1 MVPTLYM
8 GYDSREVEAYKVAE
22 FSLKR
27 RASVPV
33 SVVPLKIDDLRD
45 QGMIWRKTETREGKL
60 WDVISEAPQSTE
72 FAISRF
78 LTPLL
83 HRAKYGYAGWAIFV
97 DCDVLFLEDIAKL
110 YDLLESK
117 YAVMCVK
124 HDYNPSTMLKM
135 DGQIQTHYSFK
146 NWSSVM
152 AFNCNHFA
160 NDSLNLAHVNSVP
173 GRDLH
178 RFDWIKNPDKHI
190 GALPREWNAL
200 IGEPGYDI
208 QTAKIAHYTLG
219 GPWMGNT
226 ISPEADAV
234 WLAER
239 DAFVKSGGN

>member
-1 MVPTLYM
+1 MMPTIYM
-8 GYDSREVEAYKVAE
+8 GYDSREDEAYRVAE

-33 SVVPLKIDDLRD
+33 TVQPIKIEKMREI
-45 QGMIWRKTETREGKL
+45 GYIWRKTETRDGKL
-60 WDVISEAPQSTE
+60 WDVVSEAPQSTE

-97 DCDVLFLEDIAKL
+97 DCDVLFLDDVKNL
-110 YDLLESK
+110 FDLLESK

-124 HDYNPSTMLKM
+124 HNYVPSTKLKM
-135 DGQIQTHYSFK
+135 DGQIQTFYNFK

-160 NDSLNLAHVNSVP
+160 NDCLDVGYINNKP

-178 RFDWIKNPDKHI
+178 SFDWIKDHEKHI
-190 GALPREWNAL
+190 GALPPEWNAL
-200 IGEPGYDI
+200 IGEPGYDLN
-208 QTAKIAHYTLG
+208 TAKIAHYTLG
-219 GPWMGNT
+219 GPWMGNS
-226 ISPEADAV
+226 ISREADAL

-239 DAFVKSGGN
+239 DAFVKSQAA

>member
-1 MVPTLYM
+1 MMPVVYM

-33 SVVPLKIDDLRD
+33 RVVPIKLDDMHDMGYL
-45 QGMIWRKTETREGKL
+45 WRKTEMRDGKM

-78 LTPLL
+78 LTPIL
-83 HRAKYGYAGWAIFV
+83 HRASYGYAGWAVFV
-97 DCDVLFLEDIAKL
+97 DCDVLFLDDVHNL
-110 YDLLESK
+110 FDLLESR

-124 HDYNPSTMLKM
+124 HKYTPSTTVKM
-135 DGQIQTHYSFK
+135 DGQTQTFYSFK

-152 AFNCNHFA
+152 AINCNHFA
-160 NDSLNLAHVNSVP
+160 NDKLDIAYINNKP

-178 RFDWIKNPDKHI
+178 GFDWIKDHDKHI
-190 GALPREWNAL
+190 GALPPEWNAL
-200 IGEPGYDI
+200 IGEPGYDLE
-208 QTAKIAHYTLG
+208 TAKIAHYTLG
-219 GPWMGNT
+219 GPWMGNS
-226 ISPEADAV
+226 ISPEADAL

-239 DAFVKSGGN
+239 DAFLKSQ